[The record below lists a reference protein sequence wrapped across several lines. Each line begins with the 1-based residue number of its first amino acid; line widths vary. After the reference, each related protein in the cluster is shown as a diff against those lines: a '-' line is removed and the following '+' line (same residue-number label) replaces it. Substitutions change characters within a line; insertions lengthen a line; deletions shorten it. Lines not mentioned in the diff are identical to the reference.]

1 MMRWS
6 IIALTFVV
14 AISQASAQDMA
25 LSQILIDG
33 EDWKKVEGVA
43 AVFRPP
49 EQMRVTGV
57 EKPTCQIRSPDGGTL
72 FVGSAQGKYIWA
84 FRIEKDGTFS
94 AGQPYCSLRMPHG
107 EKDMPVAEVTV
118 DNAGR
123 IYAATPLGVQIFDPT
138 GRLSGVL
145 SKPTHEPV
153 LLVNLVGDKLY
164 VATEHGVYER
174 RVKAHGA
181 GMK

>member
-1 MMRWS
+1 
-6 IIALTFVV
+6 
-14 AISQASAQDMA
+14 MA

-33 EDWKKVEGVA
+33 ENWKRVEGVA

-49 EQMRVTGV
+49 EPMRVTGV
-57 EKPTCQIRSPDGGTL
+57 EKPICQVRSPDGETL
-72 FVGSAQGKYIWA
+72 FVGSAQGKYVWA
-84 FRIEKDGTFS
+84 FRVEKDGSFT
-94 AGQPYCSLRMPHG
+94 AGQPYCSLRVPRG
-107 EKDMPVAEVTV
+107 EKDMPVAELSV

-145 SKPTHEPV
+145 SKPSREPV
-153 LLVNLVGDKLY
+153 LLVNLLGDKLY

-174 RVKAHGA
+174 KVKARA
-181 GMK
+181 IETK